1 MSDDVGIVGKKGELY
16 PPKHIRTALN
26 LLPKSNVRYKIT
38 PNGYL
43 LVEKIVSIEEI
54 LKKKP
59 IAKISSEEIERISES
74 YQKSE
79 LGKFE
84 ENSS

>member
-26 LLPKSNVRYKIT
+26 LYPKSNVRYRIT
-38 PNGYL
+38 PSGYL
-43 LVEKIVSIEEI
+43 LIEKIVSVDEI

-59 IAKISSEEIERISES
+59 IAKVSNEEIEKISEN
-74 YQKSE
+74 YQKMESE
-79 LGKFE
+79 KFE
-84 ENSS
+84 ENSP